1 MIEQVSF
8 SEIELWLEC
17 PKLWESSYVHHI
29 HSQSSIETMLGH
41 CYHRALQAN
50 FSQKVTSGKDL
61 PIGEVLEVFVN
72 EWNHYIKVSPPRR
85 GRGMSRQWALK
96 AGKVLLSEYMTT
108 MAPSVQ
114 PVEVE
119 QKHYSEVAGVRFVV
133 VPDLITIQG
142 IVIDHKT
149 ARTIAKYKNC
159 RYRLQPSAIAY
170 CLGRPI
176 AFHYHVALKGVRWDK
191 FFAPG
196 YGTVSVD
203 DQFKERRIYVAK
215 TFRLRD
221 DMDSWYKVA
230 EEAILGMKSGVVLPR
245 FKDCSRC
252 GVLGCEPRAKMR
264 EEQWRAEQEAKDM
277 RFREELAEE
286 ARKRAEAR
294 AIGEKREEE
303 RRAILNRN
311 LEASLTPQDRI
322 EEAKYQRCLK
332 QQGYKV

>member
-1 MIEQVSF
+1 
-8 SEIELWLEC
+8 
-17 PKLWESSYVHHI
+17 
-29 HSQSSIETMLGH
+29 
-41 CYHRALQAN
+41 
-50 FSQKVTSGKDL
+50 
-61 PIGEVLEVFVN
+61 
-72 EWNHYIKVSPPRR
+72 
-85 GRGMSRQWALK
+85 MSRQWALK

-119 QKHYSEVAGVRFVV
+119 HRHYSEIAGVRVVV
-133 VPDLITIQG
+133 VPDLITTRG

-149 ARTIAKYKNC
+149 ARTIARYKNC

-230 EEAILGMKSGVVLPR
+230 KEAILGMKSGVVLPK

-252 GVLGCEPRAKMR
+252 RVLGCEPKAKMIEEAQKER
-264 EEQWRAEQEAKDM
+264 EQQRRAEQEAQD
-277 RFREELAEE
+277 RRLREELAE
-286 ARKRAEAR
+286 AR
-294 AIGEKREEE
+294 ATEEKRKEEAC
-303 RRAILNRN
+303 AILNRD

-322 EEAKYQRCLK
+322 IEAKYQEDLK